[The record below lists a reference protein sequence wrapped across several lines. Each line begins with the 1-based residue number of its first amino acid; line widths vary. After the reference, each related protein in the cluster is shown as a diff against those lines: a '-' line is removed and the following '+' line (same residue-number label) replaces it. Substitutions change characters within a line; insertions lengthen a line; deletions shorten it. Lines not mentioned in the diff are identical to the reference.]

1 VIINEALAQ
10 QHFPGVDPVG
20 RSITILSTMHAIVG
34 VARSTRHFGPDQAA
48 PPEVYVPLA
57 QNPSPFAHVLISAVD
72 LPPGLLSDAV
82 RAIDPY
88 LVAPPLQ
95 PFRNYVRNW
104 FAPLR
109 LQMIVL
115 GLFAGVGILLAT
127 LGIYALVAY
136 VVSNGR
142 REIGI
147 RLALG
152 ERSTL
157 VFRRVLRHGFGLT
170 AIGIALGT
178 VAAYVTRDLMSQFA
192 TGSVLEPPI
201 VLGVAALIACIAL
214 LASIV
219 PARRAIA
226 VDPIVTLRAD

>member
-1 VIINEALAQ
+1 MRYGYRIAGDDEQYWAQYHAVTEDYFTVLGTDLRAGRAFQATDRASGEPVVIINEALAQ

-95 PFRNYVRNW
+95 P
-104 FAPLR
+104 
-109 LQMIVL
+109 
-115 GLFAGVGILLAT
+115 
-127 LGIYALVAY
+127 
-136 VVSNGR
+136 
-142 REIGI
+142 
-147 RLALG
+147 
-152 ERSTL
+152 
-157 VFRRVLRHGFGLT
+157 
-170 AIGIALGT
+170 
-178 VAAYVTRDLMSQFA
+178 
-192 TGSVLEPPI
+192 
-201 VLGVAALIACIAL
+201 
-214 LASIV
+214 
-219 PARRAIA
+219 
-226 VDPIVTLRAD
+226 